1 MFEYDM
7 IYMNIYQ
14 TERRAYMYA
23 FFKGKL
29 AYIGEDSII
38 LDVHDVGYRI
48 LVSTASIAYLPQ
60 IGEEVQLYTYTSVRE
75 DAIWLYG
82 FLNQD
87 DLDIF
92 KKLITV
98 SGIGPKGGMAILSV
112 MNADAVR
119 FAIISGDAKAIAKAP
134 GIGAKTA
141 QRVIL
146 ELKDK
151 VSIEDTLVGREIN
164 GGVSLHNALDDYTKE
179 AVEALVALGY
189 SSTEALKAVKAI
201 PNAAEM
207 DAERLLKAALKNIF

>member
-1 MFEYDM
+1 
-7 IYMNIYQ
+7 
-14 TERRAYMYA
+14 MYA

-48 LVSTASIAYLPQ
+48 LVSPASIAYLPQ
-60 IGEEVQLYTYTSVRE
+60 LGEEAKIYTYTSVRE

-87 DLDIF
+87 DLEIF

-112 MNADAVR
+112 MNADALR
-119 FAIISGDAKAIAKAP
+119 FAIVAGDSKAIAKAP

-151 VSIEDTLVGREIN
+151 VSLEDTLVQREIN
-164 GGVSLHNALDDYTKE
+164 GGVAYREELSDYTQE

-189 SSTEALKAVKAI
+189 SSTEALKAIKAI
-201 PNAAEM
+201 PNAMEL
-207 DAERLLKAALKNIF
+207 DAESLLKAALKNIF

>member
-1 MFEYDM
+1 
-7 IYMNIYQ
+7 
-14 TERRAYMYA
+14 MYA
-23 FFKGKL
+23 YFKGKL
-29 AYIGEDSII
+29 AYVGEDSII

-48 LVSTASIAYLPQ
+48 LVSPASIAYLPQ
-60 IGEEVQLYTYTSVRE
+60 IGEDVRIYTYTSVRE

-87 DLDIF
+87 DLEIF

-112 MNADAVR
+112 MNADALR
-119 FAIISGDAKAIAKAP
+119 FAIIAGDSKAIAKAP
-134 GIGAKTA
+134 GIGSKTA

-151 VSIEDTLVGREIN
+151 VSVEDTLVNRELN
-164 GGVSLHNALDDYTKE
+164 GVPVASLQTSENSQE

-189 SSTEALKAVKAI
+189 SSSDALKAIKSV
-201 PNAAEM
+201 PNAAEL
-207 DAERLLKAALKNIF
+207 DVESLLKAALKNIF

>member
-1 MFEYDM
+1 
-7 IYMNIYQ
+7 
-14 TERRAYMYA
+14 MYA

-48 LVSTASIAYLPQ
+48 LVSPASIAYLPQ
-60 IGEEVQLYTYTSVRE
+60 IGEEVQVYTYTSVRE

-87 DLDIF
+87 DLEIF

-98 SGIGPKGGMAILSV
+98 SGIGPKGGMAVLSV
-112 MNADAVR
+112 MNADALR

-134 GIGAKTA
+134 GIGSKTA

-151 VSIEDTLVGREIN
+151 VSIEDTLVHREIN
-164 GGVSLHNALDDYTKE
+164 GGVTLSDASNDYMQE
-179 AVEALVALGY
+179 AVEALTALGY

-201 PNAAEM
+201 PNASEL
-207 DAERLLKAALKNIF
+207 DAEALLKAALKNIF